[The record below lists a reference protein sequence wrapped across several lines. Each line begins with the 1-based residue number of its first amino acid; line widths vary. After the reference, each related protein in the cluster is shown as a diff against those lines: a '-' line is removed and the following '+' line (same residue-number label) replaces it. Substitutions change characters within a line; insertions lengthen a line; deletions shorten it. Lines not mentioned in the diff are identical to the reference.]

1 MREAVRRIRYEKE
14 CDRKGRYKIME
25 DKMVNDVKTGSD
37 DKMKRMR
44 ELVDLLNRA
53 RRAYEQEDTEIMS
66 NFEYDRLYDELQELE
81 KELGTTLAASPTVN
95 VGYEVLSELPK
106 ERHER
111 PMLSLDKTKDVARLK
126 EFLGSQKAMISWKL
140 DGLTIVLTYREGALE
155 KAVTRGNGEVGE
167 VVTNNARVFKNVP
180 LTIPYQGELVL
191 RGEAVISYKDFEKI
205 NEEIGDAD
213 AKYKNPRNL
222 CSGSVRQLNNEITA
236 KRNVRFYAFT
246 LVRAEGVDF
255 KNSRLYQMQW
265 LQQQGFDVVE
275 NHPVTADTIEEE
287 VAWFAEHIEK
297 NEVPSDGLVLV
308 YDDIAYGQSLGTTAK
323 FPRDS
328 FAFKWADE
336 IRETTLTEI
345 EWSPSRTGL
354 INPVAVFEPVELEG
368 TTVSRASV
376 HNISIMEELE
386 LGVGDRITVYKANMI
401 IPQIAENLTRSGVK
415 DIPKE
420 CPVCGGPTKIAMENE
435 TKTLYCT
442 NPKCQ
447 AKHVKSF
454 TLFVSRDAM
463 NIEGLSE
470 ATLEKFIM
478 NGYVKDFTD
487 LFHLDRY
494 ADEIRQ
500 MDGFGDKSYE
510 NLQNSIKNARTTTLP
525 RLVYSLGIPNIGI
538 ANAKMIC
545 GALGNDPE
553 RILNT
558 TVEELSGISGVGSV
572 IAGTFVDYFADEDHR
587 DLFKRLLEEVEIPKE
602 EITEDSRKFEGV
614 NFVIT
619 GSVNHFANR
628 AEVKEEIEK
637 RGGKVTG
644 SVTSKT
650 NYLINNDVN
659 STSSKNRKA
668 RELGV
673 PIISEEEF
681 LNMLNG

>member
-1 MREAVRRIRYEKE
+1 MENKMELMRR
-14 CDRKGRYKIME
+14 
-25 DKMVNDVKTGSD
+25 
-37 DKMKRMR
+37 
-44 ELVDLLNRA
+44 LVEQLNEA
-53 RRAYEQEDTEIMS
+53 RRAYEQENKEIMS
-66 NFEYDRLYDELQELE
+66 NYEYDHLYDELAALE
-81 KELGTTLAASPTVN
+81 KELGTTLASSPTVN
-95 VGYEVLSELPK
+95 VGYEVISELPK

-111 PMLSLDKTKDVARLK
+111 PMLSLDKTKDVERLK
-126 EFLGSQKAMISWKL
+126 EFLDGQKAMISWKM
-140 DGLTIVLTYREGALE
+140 DGLTIVLTYRGGKLL

-167 VVTNNARVFKNVP
+167 VVTNNARVFRNVP

-191 RGEAVISYKDFEKI
+191 RGEAVISYEDFEKI

-236 KRNVRFYAFT
+236 KRNVQFYAFT
-246 LVRAEGVDF
+246 LVQAENVDF
-255 KNSRLYQMQW
+255 KNSRMYQMQW
-265 LQQQGFDVVE
+265 LKSQGFDVVE
-275 NHPVTADTIEEE
+275 NHPVTRDTIEKE
-287 VAWFAEHIEK
+287 VEWFAAHIAENK
-297 NEVPSDGLVLV
+297 IPSDGLVLV

-328 FAFKWADE
+328 FAFKWEDE
-336 IRETTLTEI
+336 IRETILRKI

-354 INPVAVFEPVELEG
+354 INPVAVFDPVELEG

-415 DIPKE
+415 DIPSV
-420 CPVCGGPTKIAMENE
+420 CPVCSGPTRIAMENE

-454 TLFVSRDAM
+454 ALFVSRDAM
-463 NIEGLSE
+463 NIDGLSE
-470 ATLEKFIM
+470 ATLEKFII
-478 NGYVKDFTD
+478 NGYIRDFTD

-494 ADEIRQ
+494 ADEIKG
-500 MDGFGDKSYE
+500 MEGFGEKSYE
-510 NLQNSIKNARTTTLP
+510 NLIASTEKAKTTTLS
-525 RLVYSLGIPNIGI
+525 RLVYSLGIPNIGS

-545 GALGNDPE
+545 NALGNDPQ
-553 RILNT
+553 RVMNAT
-558 TVEELSGISGVGSV
+558 AEELSSISGVGDV
-572 IAGTFVDYFADEDHR
+572 IAGTFTEYFADQEHR
-587 DLFKRLLEEVEIPKE
+587 DIYQRLLREVNIPEEQEQEPQ
-602 EITEDSRKFEGV
+602 KFAGV

-619 GSVNHFANR
+619 GNVHHFANR
-628 AEVKEEIEK
+628 AEVKEAIEK

-650 NYLINNDVN
+650 SYLINNDVQ

-668 RELGV
+668 RELGI
-673 PIISEEEF
+673 PIISEDEF
-681 LNMLNG
+681 IGMLNG

>member
-1 MREAVRRIRYEKE
+1 
-14 CDRKGRYKIME
+14 ME
-25 DKMVNDVKTGSD
+25 DKMVNSVKTESD
-37 DKMKRMR
+37 DKMKHMR

-53 RRAYEQEDTEIMS
+53 RRAYEQEDQEIMS
-66 NFEYDRLYDELQELE
+66 NYEYDRLYDELQELE

-126 EFLGSQKAMISWKL
+126 EFLGGQKAMISWKL
-140 DGLTIVLTYREGALE
+140 DGLTIVLTYRNGTLE

-167 VVTNNARVFKNVP
+167 VVTNNARVFKNIP

-246 LVRAEGVDF
+246 LVQAGGVDF

-265 LQQQGFDVVE
+265 LKGQGFDVVE
-275 NHPVTADTIEEE
+275 NHPVTVDTIEEE

-354 INPVAVFEPVELEG
+354 INPVAIFEPVELEG

-420 CPVCGGPTKIAMENE
+420 CPVCGGPTRISMENE

-478 NGYVKDFTD
+478 NGYIKDFAD

-500 MDGFGDKSYE
+500 MEGFGDKSYE

-553 RILNT
+553 RILNA
-558 TVEELSGISGVGSV
+558 TVEELSEISGVGGV
-572 IAGTFVDYFADEDHR
+572 IAGTFVDYFADEEHR
-587 DLFKRLLEEVEIPKE
+587 DLFRRLLGEVEIPEE
-602 EITEDSRKFEGV
+602 EITEDSRKFAGV

-619 GSVNHFANR
+619 GSVEHFANR

-668 RELGV
+668 RDLGV